1 METIL
6 ASVQGVI
13 GTVLTGV
20 VALVGKYIVAYLKE
34 KTVSVRD
41 ISQKSMLELDLER
54 ADKLVDTI
62 VKQLEQTTV
71 KAMKEKSADGKLTK
85 DDILEIKNQTAVMLK
100 SFVDINLREA
110 LGWAMG
116 DCDKYLKSL
125 IEAKVYE
132 ISQEAKANSSVSTAD
147 DHTPSEEELEATI
160 Q

>member
-13 GTVLTGV
+13 GTILTGV

-41 ISQKSMLELDLER
+41 MSQKSMLELDLER

-71 KAMKEKSADGKLTK
+71 KTMKEKSEDGKLTK
-85 DDILEIKNQTAVMLK
+85 DDILEIKNQTTAMLR

-110 LGWAMG
+110 LVWAMG

-132 ISQEAKANSSVSTAD
+132 ISQEAKANSSVSTVD
-147 DHTPSEEELEATI
+147 DHTPSVEELEATI